1 MGVGPVMLGK
11 DADHRGEGPAPAC
24 LCPPAAVRGQE
35 AALRREAAQTG
46 QLRRPPSRRV
56 PPPPRDSCRED
67 CRGRARWGGAHLWA
81 GRGQQAWSPRGSLQ
95 EASPPAFTV
104 ESQCPRR
111 LAPTPPPHTHT
122 LSHTYPTHTPHHH
135 IHIHTLTHTLTP
147 PHHHHTHIHTPHTHT
162 PPPHTPTPSPT
173 GGGGMWI
180 PSGVPTYICTCGGWK
195 RPWLIL

>member
-1 MGVGPVMLGK
+1 MMLGK

-104 ESQCPRR
+104 ASLSVKFTGVGSGCQAGQIKGRVVYRGIKGAGERTIRMTKALEQLENMGMFPRPAKATTSLLPKQAVR
-111 LAPTPPPHTHT
+111 SKQA
-122 LSHTYPTHTPHHH
+122 
-135 IHIHTLTHTLTP
+135 
-147 PHHHHTHIHTPHTHT
+147 
-162 PPPHTPTPSPT
+162 
-173 GGGGMWI
+173 
-180 PSGVPTYICTCGGWK
+180 
-195 RPWLIL
+195 